1 MLIAPQ
7 CSRGTTN
14 GLFTILPCRNPEFCL
29 SAHAWH
35 GTEPLPACPRPGAMA
50 LFTLPLGTI
59 AGEKEFSLQKEELLK
74 SQLESP
80 LPRLCC

>member
-1 MLIAPQ
+1 
-7 CSRGTTN
+7 
-14 GLFTILPCRNPEFCL
+14 
-29 SAHAWH
+29 
-35 GTEPLPACPRPGAMA
+35 MA